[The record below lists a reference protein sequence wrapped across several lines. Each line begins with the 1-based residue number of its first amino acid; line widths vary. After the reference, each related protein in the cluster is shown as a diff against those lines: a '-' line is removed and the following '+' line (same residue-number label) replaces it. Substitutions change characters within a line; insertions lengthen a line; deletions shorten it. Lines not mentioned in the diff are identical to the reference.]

1 MFYCLFYLI
10 NILYCSFIFVH
21 VSFSEMADG
30 GPGFSNVSLKMV
42 LQHMELTPK
51 ICLYAM
57 FGTRKWNSDMARR
70 PPSQPF
76 SRCHLHDF
84 IMLNVDLTQNVQYDV
99 TR

>member
-1 MFYCLFYLI
+1 MSLVI
-10 NILYCSFIFVH
+10 ITHCSFILVS
-21 VSFSEMADG
+21 VSFSEPSDG
-30 GPGFSNVSLKMV
+30 GPGCTNVSLKMV

-57 FGTRKWNSDMARR
+57 FGARKWSSDVARR